1 MSLTP
6 VPSLDQLAQD
16 PAKASV
22 LPLDATEKL
31 LAQTHVVQGALLGRL
46 LAARANVPAGG
57 NDQAE
62 SSRDRLLSVKEVAQK
77 LGLSEDHLYRHRDEY
92 PFTVREGRRIL
103 FSERGIEDWIRR
115 RQGQ

>member
-1 MSLTP
+1 MSLHLL
-6 VPSLDQLAQD
+6 PSLADLAAD
-16 PAKASV
+16 PGRAAA
-22 LPLDATEKL
+22 LPADAAERL
-31 LAQTHVVQGALLGRL
+31 LTQAHVVEGALLGRL
-46 LAARANVPAGG
+46 LAARANGPAGG
-57 NDQAE
+57 NGQAE